1 MRKQPEKIHEPG
13 SEQPGGFTLVELI
26 IAAGIMGVV
35 VVGILIGYVRC
46 MELNEVSA
54 NKSLATK
61 AARSRMEEIKG
72 TAFAGLATSFN
83 NVAFPVTGFTG
94 MGISYVDS
102 PDTENR
108 EVTVSVSWRQKNG
121 RVYGEDKDL
130 DGVLDAGEDLNGNGK
145 LDAPVQIVDRIFQ
158 R

>member
-1 MRKQPEKIHEPG
+1 MRTKPEKIHETK
-13 SEQPGGFTLVELI
+13 SEQPGGFTLVELM

-35 VVGILIGYVRC
+35 VVGILTGYVRC

-83 NVAFPVTGFTG
+83 SVAFPVTGFTG
-94 MGISYVDS
+94 MGISS
-102 PDTENR
+102 
-108 EVTVSVSWRQKNG
+108 
-121 RVYGEDKDL
+121 
-130 DGVLDAGEDLNGNGK
+130 
-145 LDAPVQIVDRIFQ
+145 VDRPHF
-158 R
+158 